1 MSTYSGLEFANSEH
15 LSHWACEVKHSQGD
29 ENAGGT
35 ETAQLMTCTA
45 KTTTRVQL
53 AWPMVRPTHEDW
65 SDRPRAAVCDHTS
78 ADSSPLFFVSDYRLI
93 SCRTSALSTLFHCPV
108 PSSCRSFKLFL
119 FSFPF
124 ILFSSLCSCFMSNLV
139 HIHAHRLWR
148 RQDLLRGAKLEIR
161 SCTHSGL
168 QGRVQP
174 WLND

>member
-93 SCRTSALSTLFHCPV
+93 SCRTSALYTTWKIVHP
-108 PSSCRSFKLFL
+108 
-119 FSFPF
+119 SFPTIKMVGGGR
-124 ILFSSLCSCFMSNLV
+124 ILYTWNFGPNWPCWSENSDF
-139 HIHAHRLWR
+139 
-148 RQDLLRGAKLEIR
+148 Q
-161 SCTHSGL
+161 
-168 QGRVQP
+168 
-174 WLND
+174 